1 MEDYIAAPVWRY
13 LLVAV
18 GSLLELSTGIGKLST
33 NLAGYVY
40 SVLLLVV
47 IGCGIFAVVKA
58 QWTNLAILAGMALA
72 GFLALFILAWV
83 AFKAETMQEQLGDFI
98 RS

>member
-1 MEDYIAAPVWRY
+1 MRIILKILALPL
-13 LLVAV
+13 LLVLT
-18 GSLLELSTGIGKLST
+18 LLCLVGKLST